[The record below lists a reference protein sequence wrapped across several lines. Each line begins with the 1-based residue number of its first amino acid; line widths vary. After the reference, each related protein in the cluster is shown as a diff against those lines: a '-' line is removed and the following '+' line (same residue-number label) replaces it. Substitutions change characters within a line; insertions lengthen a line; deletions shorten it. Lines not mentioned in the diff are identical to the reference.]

1 MRNKR
6 QKVKLMKTKK
16 EKEEMKRK
24 KEKKKRGLKQKGQ
37 FSRCGLAV
45 ISPHEESSSARAP
58 SSLQLVADIPNCDP
72 LHLSGGLRGGISCVG
87 SQLGVSATS

>member
-1 MRNKR
+1 MVLLLYLHMR
-6 QKVKLMKTKK
+6 
-16 EKEEMKRK
+16 EA
-24 KEKKKRGLKQKGQ
+24 
-37 FSRCGLAV
+37 AV
-45 ISPHEESSSARAP
+45 LEHP